1 MSAAKPSRA
10 SKTTRASKPSKAR
23 DTEPSHSTS
32 HPSASAGNPSASV
45 GNPSTSTGSIVRTYF
60 SRGEQVMGLLWLS
73 LGALLSVLLE
83 TVYLSTWITLG
94 SLRIPFP
101 YTIVIAFLFNLV
113 LTRTALL
120 WSRNPLVAAI
130 PTLVWLA
137 GYFLILILGLPDN
150 SMFLGP
156 SLRTFFLLGAG
167 IAGGLWP
174 IFRTQ

>member
-1 MSAAKPSRA
+1 MSAAKP
-10 SKTTRASKPSKAR
+10 TKAR
-23 DTEPSHSTS
+23 GAEPSTPTGTS
-32 HPSASAGNPSASV
+32 SP
-45 GNPSTSTGSIVRTYF
+45 STGSIVRTYF
-60 SRGEQVMGLLWLS
+60 SRGEQVMGVVWLS

-130 PTLVWLA
+130 PTAVWLA
-137 GYFLILILGLPDN
+137 GYFLILVLGLPDN